1 MNTLDIVVAS
11 IVGTL
16 FIAWLIYDLI
26 RSIKRKRE
34 KQNANK

>member
-16 FIAWLIYDLI
+16 FIVWLIYDVI
-26 RSIKRKRE
+26 RNIKHK
-34 KQNANK
+34 K

>member
-16 FIAWLIYDLI
+16 LIVWLIYDVI
-26 RSIKRKRE
+26 RNITNKK
-34 KQNANK
+34 NAKN